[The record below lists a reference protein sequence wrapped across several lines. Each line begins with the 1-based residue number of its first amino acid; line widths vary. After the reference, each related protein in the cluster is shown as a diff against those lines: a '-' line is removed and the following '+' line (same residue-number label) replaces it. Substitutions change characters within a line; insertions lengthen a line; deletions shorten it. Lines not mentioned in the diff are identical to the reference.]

1 MNTALAFLHRPK
13 PNAMAERHKPFTFH
27 PRTFT
32 RLPKSAI
39 AYGLLTDT
47 EFPSCSVSAFG
58 TNNFR
63 LQRDERDEDEDEDED
78 DEMPRHLVSSCI
90 TSLSSPSVRLQ
101 KLCNT

>member
-1 MNTALAFLHRPK
+1 MDTALAFLHRPK
-13 PNAMAERHKPFTFH
+13 PNVMAERHKPFTFH

-47 EFPSCSVSAFG
+47 EVPSCSVSAFG

-63 LQRDERDEDEDEDED
+63 RQREERDEDEDEA

-101 KLCNT
+101 ILCNT